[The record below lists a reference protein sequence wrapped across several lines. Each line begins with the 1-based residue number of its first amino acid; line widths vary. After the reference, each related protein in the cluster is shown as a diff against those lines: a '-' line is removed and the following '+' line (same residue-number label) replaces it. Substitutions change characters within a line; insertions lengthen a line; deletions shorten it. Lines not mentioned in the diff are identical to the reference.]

1 MYVKLSTELKYPRT
15 LETREDYDYVIKN
28 FPREMWLPDYKEV
41 FDSGFYNKVIGKN
54 VVITDG
60 IATYDDVTDDEVKE
74 VQSNSNKWK
83 NWVDLKEGNHLEFSE
98 KYNNVIQYKGKLYV
112 TAVKVNPDSKMAK
125 LGFTEDEAY
134 GYMLGITQDELKD
147 IDIGDDINEIES
159 TGETGVESLS

>member
-1 MYVKLSTELKYPRT
+1 MDTVLKYPKT

-60 IATYDDVTDDEVKE
+60 IASYDDVDDEEVKE
-74 VQSNSNKWK
+74 IQSNSAKWK
-83 NWVDLKEGNHLEFSE
+83 NWTELSEKNHLEFSE

-112 TAVKVNPDSKMAK
+112 TAVRVNPDSNMAK

-134 GYMLGITQDELKD
+134 GYMLGLTQSDLND
-147 IDIGDDINEIES
+147 IETGDDINEIKS
-159 TGETGVESLS
+159 ANETDVGSVS